1 MEQHT
6 VLIISEDKTDHLV
19 ISASLERARPARF
32 HLATS
37 ESIERPL
44 EALLDP
50 NIDAVIMAH
59 GPETEYLL
67 RLASKHEASAPLILL
82 LDDDNEGAVA
92 QLRELGAQDYLY
104 RSQLQDALV
113 HRVLDYSI
121 QLKQA
126 REQIRRLSNRD
137 PLTGALNRVGFRA
150 HLERA
155 MGRSQRYG
163 FNTALIYINIDQFA
177 NVNDHYGESDGD
189 IMIKSISRR
198 LINKMRSSDSI
209 ARLGGDEFA
218 VVLEDVSSAADV
230 ELIADKMLKSISA
243 PMILS
248 EQQVAVEAS
257 IGAAIFPEDGTEF
270 SDLVDHARSAMQQAK
285 SIGGGHVVRYTEK
298 LTFDTAGS
306 NSLAAELRTAV
317 RKNQFELHYQ
327 PRIDLATGHLVG
339 LEALLRWN
347 HPERGLVL
355 PGEFI
360 SACEDMGLMKTIGYQ
375 VIQHACNAQVWLKEQ
390 GMPEVDVA
398 VNISFS
404 QIQDDRFVDIVKDIL
419 KRSGA
424 DASRIELEL
433 TESTLLNSPDGIKA
447 RMDELR
453 KLDLSFSLDD
463 FGTGFSQ
470 LTHLTELPISALKI
484 DACFVRDLPHNE
496 HQQAVCSMI
505 IEVGRRLDMLVVAE
519 GAETHEQ
526 VEFLREHQCHQVQG
540 FYYSPAIPLQKLPRF
555 RKGAGPQAPR
565 KPYFLVPFRRSR
577 QPGCVLCVWP
587 CTASC
592 PLHRARNPDP
602 SARGCARPHRR

>member
-1 MEQHT
+1 M
-6 VLIISEDKTDHLV
+6 L
-19 ISASLERARPARF
+19 ISACLERARPARF
-32 HLATS
+32 HVASS

-50 NIDAVIMAH
+50 MIDAVIMAH
-59 GPETEYLL
+59 GPETEYLV
-67 RLASKHEASAPLILL
+67 RLANKHEATVPLILL
-82 LDDDNEGAVA
+82 VDDTDEETLS
-92 QLRELGAQDYLY
+92 QLQELGAQDYLV
-104 RSQLQDALV
+104 RGQLQDALV

-121 QLKQA
+121 QLNQA
-126 REQIRRLSNRD
+126 REQIRQLSNRD

-155 MGRSQRYG
+155 MGRSERYG
-163 FNTALIYINIDQFA
+163 FNTALLYINIDQFA
-177 NVNDHYGESDGD
+177 NINDHYGEADGD
-189 IMIKSISRR
+189 VMIKSVSRR

-218 VVLEDVSSAADV
+218 VVLEDVSSVADV
-230 ELIADKMLKSISA
+230 ELIAEKMLKSISA

-248 EQQVAVEAS
+248 DQQVAVEAS
-257 IGAAIFPEDGTEF
+257 IGAAIYPEDGTEF
-270 SDLVDHARSAMQQAK
+270 SDLVEHSRNAMQQAK
-285 SIGGGHVVRYTEK
+285 SIGGGHVVRYSEK
-298 LTFDTAGS
+298 LTFDNAGN

-360 SACEDMGLMKTIGYQ
+360 SACEDMGLLKSIGYQ
-375 VIQHACNAQVWLKEQ
+375 VIQHACTAQVWLEEQ
-390 GMPEVDVA
+390 KMPDVDVA

-404 QIQDDRFVDIVKDIL
+404 QIQDDRFVEIVKDIIS
-419 KRSGA
+419 RSGA
-424 DASRIELEL
+424 NASRIEFEL
-433 TESTLLNSPDGIKA
+433 TESTLLKSPDGIKA
-447 RMDELR
+447 RMDDLR
-453 KLDLSFSLDD
+453 KLGISFSLDD

-496 HQQAVCSMI
+496 HQEAVCAMI
-505 IEVGRRLDMLVVAE
+505 IEVARRLDMLVVAE
-519 GAETHEQ
+519 GAETYEQ
-526 VEFLREHQCHQVQG
+526 VEFLRQHKCHQVQG

-555 RKGAGPQAPR
+555 VQEQGLK
-565 KPYFLVPFRRSR
+565 RRENLLS
-577 QPGCVLCVWP
+577 
-587 CTASC
+587 
-592 PLHRARNPDP
+592 
-602 SARGCARPHRR
+602 

>member
-1 MEQHT
+1 VEQHT
-6 VLIISEDKTDHLV
+6 VLIISENETDHLI
-19 ISASLERARPARF
+19 ISACLERARPARF
-32 HLATS
+32 HLAPS

-44 EALLDP
+44 EALMDP
-50 NIDAVIMAH
+50 MIDAVIMAQ

-67 RLASKHEASAPLILL
+67 RLASKNEATAPLILL
-82 LDDDNEGAVA
+82 MDEPDDTIIT
-92 QLRELGAQDYLY
+92 QLCELGAQDYLI
-104 RSQLQDALV
+104 RGQLQDALV

-126 REQIRRLSNRD
+126 REQIRQLSNRD

-155 MGRSQRYG
+155 MGRSERYG
-163 FNTALIYINIDQFA
+163 FNTALLYINIDQFA
-177 NVNDHYGESDGD
+177 NINDHYGEADGD
-189 IMIKSISRR
+189 VMIKSISRR

-257 IGAAIFPEDGTEF
+257 IGAAIYPEDGSEF
-270 SDLVDHARSAMQQAK
+270 SDLVEHARSAMQQAK
-285 SIGGGHVVRYTEK
+285 SMGGGHFIRYSEK
-298 LTFDTAGS
+298 LTFDSAGN

-360 SACEDMGLMKTIGYQ
+360 PACEDMGLMKSIGYQ
-375 VIQHACNAQVWLKEQ
+375 VIQHACTAQVWLTEQ
-390 GMPEVDVA
+390 NMSEVDVA

-404 QIQDDRFVDIVKDIL
+404 QIQDDRFVDIVKDIIL
-419 KRSGA
+419 RSGA
-424 DASRIELEL
+424 NASRMEFEL
-433 TESTLLNSPDGIKA
+433 TESTILKGPSGIKT

-453 KLDLSFSLDD
+453 ELGISFSLDD

-496 HQQAVCSMI
+496 HQEAVCTMI
-505 IEVGRRLDMLVVAE
+505 IEVGRRLNMLVVAE

-555 RKGAGPQAPR
+555 VQEQGLK
-565 KPYFLVPFRRSR
+565 RRENLLS
-577 QPGCVLCVWP
+577 
-587 CTASC
+587 
-592 PLHRARNPDP
+592 
-602 SARGCARPHRR
+602 